1 MHRAVAPRPTSR
13 LTFAEAPA
21 TRGAINLGSPV
32 LGPGGTVR
40 MRPGPSR
47 WREFGLRRCPRR
59 PPRSSTSAS
68 ATQPTPCPAD
78 AESPSGPACDCF
90 EDHRPVHSRT
100 MSSRTTI
107 LRPSIRTTALHGIVC
122 FSFTRREDRGPM
134 LIPRCSSQPR
144 LPTKSAATRSEEDT
158 GSTRTSW
165 HEPRS
170 RPLCVTT
177 LRPMSDVSV
186 LTSRLLADD

>member
-1 MHRAVAPRPTSR
+1 MHRAVAPSSDFPTDLRRSASHSGSYQPRKPRARSRRDSRHEARP
-13 LTFAEAPA
+13 
-21 TRGAINLGSPV
+21 V
-32 LGPGGTVR
+32 K
-40 MRPGPSR
+40 
-47 WREFGLRRCPRR
+47 WREFGLRRRPRR